1 MPYLIDGHNL
11 IGRMR
16 GLPLADPDDEALLV
30 ARLRTFCSREQTTVT
45 VYFDGAVV
53 SATRD
58 PARAGVTAR
67 FIAPPQTADAAIAR
81 HLGRLGR
88 EARNWTVVSSDSAV
102 VEASRRRG
110 ARVESSDAFARRLET
125 AAARAPF
132 EEKPRPPITPDEIAD
147 WEAAFKKR
155 SGDPPR
161 D

>member
-16 GLPLADPDDEALLV
+16 GIPLTDPDDEALLV
-30 ARLRTFCSREQTTVT
+30 ARLRTFCSRERTTVT

-53 SATRD
+53 SATRE

-67 FIAPPQTADAAIAR
+67 FIAPPHTADAAIAR
-81 HLGRLGR
+81 HLDRLGR

-110 ARVESSDAFARRLET
+110 ARVESSDAFARRLDAT
-125 AAARAPF
+125 AASSPV
-132 EEKPRPPITPDEIAD
+132 EEKPRPPTKPDEIAG
-147 WEAAFKKR
+147 WEAAFKKHR
-155 SGDPPR
+155 RGNPGD
-161 D
+161 